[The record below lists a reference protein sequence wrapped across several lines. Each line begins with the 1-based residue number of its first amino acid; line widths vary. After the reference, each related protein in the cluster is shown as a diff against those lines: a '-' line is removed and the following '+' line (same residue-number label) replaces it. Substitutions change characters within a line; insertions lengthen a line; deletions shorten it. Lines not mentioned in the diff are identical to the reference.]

1 MHKVP
6 IALGAAAILLIL
18 GLSAGAAQASTGA
31 SKHVSHLAYV
41 SNSAK
46 HGVDTSCKT
55 AKYSDI
61 NTAIAAVGAGGTV
74 VVCAGTYDEQVVVTK
89 SLRLYGRGAT
99 IDAKG
104 QKPLKIGPQALP
116 GSIGIGV
123 LETRGVRVSGFRIT
137 GASFDAILVG
147 ASTHVLVTGNY
158 LWGNGDVGVDVNG
171 SSNTQVTHNYST
183 RNKGGGF
190 LVADDIGSSSH
201 NEVGWNT
208 ATRNPGGCGVI
219 VAGHSTA
226 GVRGTVVID
235 NWLSYNGTLKS
246 SGGGAGVVIASE
258 VPRETM
264 ANTIVEG
271 NHIWGN
277 GLAGVTVHV
286 HEPNQ
291 NFNGTQIKG
300 NWIGQNNTLGDPID
314 LFASTAKNAK
324 NFAVPDTRTTGILA
338 ATASSVTGT
347 LIANN
352 HISDNHY
359 GVFLEALSTVKKA
372 NVAGLGT
379 NRFSGVHQAVKF
391 VTAHVS

>member
-41 SNSAK
+41 SHSAK